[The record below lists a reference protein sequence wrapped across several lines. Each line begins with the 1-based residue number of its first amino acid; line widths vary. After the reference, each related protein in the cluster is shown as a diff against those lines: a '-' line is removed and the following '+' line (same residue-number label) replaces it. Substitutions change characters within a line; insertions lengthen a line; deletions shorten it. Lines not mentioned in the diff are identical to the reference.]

1 MAHVSSRLRSLRSRP
16 EPRHDARTR
25 AGGVVADRFGP
36 RRVAV
41 AGDATRCLVIG
52 AVAAAI
58 LLTSPGVGLLI
69 GLAVIFGVVDALFVP
84 AVGALPPRMTTP
96 GQLARV
102 QGMRGLSIRISNA
115 VGPLLAG
122 VVPAAGGSGGAFIAA
137 SVLFALSLLLLLTVR
152 TTVRPADHGAVR
164 SVDRGAAWRGLGD
177 GLRYLRHHRVLAPL
191 VAVIGLSEMCFSG
204 PVALGLVALAHERGW
219 GAAGMGWIAAAF
231 FTGCAGICLTAAAL
245 GIIVPPC
252 APPNS
257 ARRIPPTGD
266 RTGPRRRR

>member
-1 MAHVSSRLRSLRSRP
+1 M
-16 EPRHDARTR
+16 
-25 AGGVVADRFGP
+25 
-36 RRVAV
+36 

-69 GLAVIFGVVDALFVP
+69 GLAVIFGVVDALFMP

-96 GQLARV
+96 GQLARM

-122 VVPAAGGSGGAFIAA
+122 VVLAAGGSGGAFTAA

-164 SVDRGAAWRGLGD
+164 
-177 GLRYLRHHRVLAPL
+177 
-191 VAVIGLSEMCFSG
+191 
-204 PVALGLVALAHERGW
+204 
-219 GAAGMGWIAAAF
+219 
-231 FTGCAGICLTAAAL
+231 
-245 GIIVPPC
+245 
-252 APPNS
+252 
-257 ARRIPPTGD
+257 
-266 RTGPRRRR
+266 